1 MFRSA
6 TPKYCHGPIRY
17 GSISDD
23 IEGDEKHPCGCAT
36 SLSALPTMHGLFL
49 PTASRSLRQCNRFNG
64 LNRRFIGTR
73 AAIRRSYL
81 YVPSGSER
89 MLQKSLGTGS
99 DVIIY
104 DLEDS
109 VAPSPEDKANARANL
124 KKFLKDA
131 DIGPSSPQIAVRV
144 NDISTPFFAED
155 VKEIVSNIKVNAV
168 VLAKTHSAEDLDV
181 ISDAIRQA
189 PLADVRAV
197 PVEIIPSLESA
208 KAMWNL
214 RDIAAWKT
222 KHEPRVGGELGALM
236 FACED
241 YCADTSIIRTPSRRE
256 LLYTRSQ
263 LVIAAKAFGLDAID
277 MVCIQYKD
285 KDYLRDECVDGRQL
299 GFTGK
304 VVPVLANWKAS
315 ILTPPQQA
323 IHPSQVPIIQS
334 TYGPTPE
341 EILRA
346 AKILKGMREA
356 HASEKGA
363 IGIDVGQATKIIA
376 IAEAAGLTIP
386 TV

>member
-1 MFRSA
+1 MS
-6 TPKYCHGPIRY
+6 C
-17 GSISDD
+17 
-23 IEGDEKHPCGCAT
+23 
-36 SLSALPTMHGLFL
+36 FL
-49 PTASRSLRQCNRFNG
+49 WSRASRTLRSFPFSQAA
-64 LNRRFIGTR
+64 LARRCISSQ
-73 AAIRRSYL
+73 AALRRSYL

-89 MLQKSLGTGS
+89 MLQKSLGTGA
-99 DVIIY
+99 DVIVY

-124 KKFLKDA
+124 KKFLKETDV
-131 DIGPSSPQIAVRV
+131 GPHSPQIAVRV

-155 VKEIVSNIKVNAV
+155 ITEVVSNIKVKAV

-181 ISDAIRQA
+181 ISTAIREA
-189 PLADVRAV
+189 PHADVRGL
-197 PVEIIPSLESA
+197 PIEIIPSLESA
-208 KAMWNL
+208 RAMWNL
-214 RDIAAWKT
+214 RDIASWKS
-222 KHEPRVGGELGALM
+222 KHEPRFGGELGALM

-241 YCADTSIIRTPSRRE
+241 YCADTGIVRTPSRRE

-263 LVIAAKAFGLDAID
+263 IVLAAKAFGLDAID

-285 KDYLRDECVDGRQL
+285 KDYLKEECVDGRQL

-304 VVPVLANWKAS
+304 
-315 ILTPPQQA
+315 QA
-323 IHPSQVPIIQS
+323 IHPSQIPIIQR

-346 AKILKGMREA
+346 AKILKGLKEA

-363 IGIDVGQATKIIA
+363 IGIDGEMIDAPMLKQAEKIIA
-376 IAEAAGLTIP
+376 VAEAAGLDIP

>member
-1 MFRSA
+1 
-6 TPKYCHGPIRY
+6 
-17 GSISDD
+17 
-23 IEGDEKHPCGCAT
+23 
-36 SLSALPTMHGLFL
+36 
-49 PTASRSLRQCNRFNG
+49 
-64 LNRRFIGTR
+64 
-73 AAIRRSYL
+73 
-81 YVPSGSER
+81 

-304 VVPVLANWKAS
+304 
-315 ILTPPQQA
+315 QA

-363 IGIDVGQATKIIA
+363 IGIDGEMIDAPMLKQATKIIA